1 MAFRRHVI
9 SMTPDLDMETEVTL
23 SNGERR
29 KVSVP
34 MTVTFF
40 WPAVD

>member
-1 MAFRRHVI
+1 LAFRKYVASI
-9 SMTPDLDMETEVTL
+9 TPDLDMEAEVTL

-29 KVSVP
+29 KISVP

-40 WPAVD
+40 WPAIG